1 MIPAQ
6 QSSAS
11 DIRTKVRN
19 VFFILLGSAVLAFK
33 QQYTGPLR
41 QTVHAYAGNLSVSFA
56 VYFVCANLPIQTKIK
71 RLSAALL
78 ALLSV
83 ESFEAFN
90 GFGVM
95 ANTYDPIDFIVNA
108 IGVAFTSALDT
119 VLARISATQVRTKSM

>member
-1 MIPAQ
+1 
-6 QSSAS
+6 
-11 DIRTKVRN
+11 

-41 QTVHAYAGNLSVSFA
+41 QIVHAYAGNLSVSFA
-56 VYFVCANLPIQTKIK
+56 VYFLCVNLPIQTKIK
-71 RLSAALL
+71 RPYAALL

-108 IGVAFTSALDT
+108 IGVAFASALDT
-119 VLARISATQVRTKSM
+119 VLSRISATQVRTKSM